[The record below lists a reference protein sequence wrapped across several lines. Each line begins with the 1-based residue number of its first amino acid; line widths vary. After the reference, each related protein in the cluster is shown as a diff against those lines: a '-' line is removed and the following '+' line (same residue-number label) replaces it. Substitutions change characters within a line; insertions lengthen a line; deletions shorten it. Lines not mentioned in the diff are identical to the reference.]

1 MKTNKS
7 SDKNKNRDSNRN
19 STNLNAR
26 KQSDNKHSQK

>member
-26 KQSDNKHSQK
+26 KQSVNKHSQ